1 MKNLITAA
9 ASLMVLLAF
18 LLQFTHSQVLY
29 GRLLAADQAVNSFR
43 EIVKQEGCIS
53 PENEKSLRQGLA
65 GILDCG
71 EEEITVDGDRVPLFR
86 GSTVS
91 YEVEAPVKNAV
102 TTAKFWNIDE
112 KLNRFVYRKQGVT
125 ASEYIGRM
133 P

>member
-18 LLQFTHSQVLY
+18 LLQFTHSQILY
-29 GRLLAADQAVNSFR
+29 GRLLAADQTVNTFR
-43 EIVKQEGCIS
+43 ETVKQEGCIS
-53 PENEKSLRQGLA
+53 AENEKSLRQGLS

-71 EEEITVDGDRVPLFR
+71 EEEIVVSGDRSPLFR
-86 GSTVS
+86 GSAVS
-91 YEVEAPVKNAV
+91 YEVEAPVKNAAAM
-102 TTAKFWNIDE
+102 AKFWNIDE

-125 ASEYIGRM
+125 VSEYTGRL